1 MDDNEN
7 GNKIDEKDSVLFKGD
22 IDWADGSEYM
32 GQWMNGKTYFVEP
45 KPPLK
50 IKNTHVKIYED
61 KNATGAWSDA
71 SELADIEIKSDEDC
85 NNE

>member
-1 MDDNEN
+1 MDDNEL
-7 GNKIDEKDSVLFKGD
+7 GNKIDKMCKALREANIEWNNNRLGKKD
-22 IDWADGSEYM
+22 ID
-32 GQWMNGKTYFVEP
+32 TYFVEP
-45 KPPLK
+45 KPPLE